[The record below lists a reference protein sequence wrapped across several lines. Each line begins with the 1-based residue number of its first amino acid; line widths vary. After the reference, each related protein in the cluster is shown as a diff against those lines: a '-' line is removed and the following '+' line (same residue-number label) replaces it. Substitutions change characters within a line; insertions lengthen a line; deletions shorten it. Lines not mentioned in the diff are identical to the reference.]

1 MMDNDLSRFIDLAK
15 ELGACDAKII
25 APGTIKTAA
34 WVRMKCMYGCK
45 HRKVHCCPPNTP
57 TPKETQEIIDCYKTA
72 LLIHCKDK
80 DPSETVLKLERA
92 IFLAGFYKVI
102 GYGCGACMLCKTCND
117 EKCANSKDARP
128 SMEACGIDVYETVRT
143 NGFPIEVVKDRKSNG
158 NYYGLLLI
166 E

>member
-1 MMDNDLSRFIDLAK
+1 MMDNGLSRFIDTAK
-15 ELGACDAKII
+15 NLGAYDAKII
-25 APGTIKTAA
+25 DPSTIKTAA

-57 TPKETQEIIDCYKTA
+57 TPKETQEIVDCYKTA

-92 IFLAGFYKVI
+92 IFLEGFYKVI
-102 GYGCGACMLCKTCND
+102 GYGCGACMLCKTCQD
-117 EKCANSKDARP
+117 EKCANPKDARP

>member
-1 MMDNDLSRFIDLAK
+1 MNTDLSRFIDLAK
-15 ELGACDAKII
+15 ELGVNDAKFIV
-25 APGTIKTAA
+25 PRTIKTAA

-72 LLIHCKDK
+72 LLIHCENK
-80 DPSETVLKLERA
+80 DPSDIVLKLERA
-92 IFLAGFYKVI
+92 IFFAGYYKVL
-102 GYGCGACMLCKTCND
+102 GYGCGACMLCKTCNA
-117 EKCANSKDARP
+117 EKCMHPLDARP

-143 NGFPIEVVKDRKSNG
+143 NGFPIMVVQDRKSSG